1 VGVVSLDLD
10 AIKARTEAA
19 TPGPWFSERCGDF
32 DDPSFVIAAVVRDR
46 YGDNAL
52 NCGSDEP
59 LAVFLAAART
69 DVLELVAEI
78 ERLRQQVAVL
88 TAKLESAERM
98 RETSRLRS
106 ERLVAE
112 VERLRADLRIAD
124 EATLALLPLAAD
136 ESRRRRVDL

>member
-1 VGVVSLDLD
+1 MSITGEELPVVAERVRAEIWNIGSEFDCTEAEAALDL
-10 AIKARTEAA
+10 
-19 TPGPWFSERCGDF
+19 
-32 DDPSFVIAAVVRDR
+32 
-46 YGDNAL
+46 
-52 NCGSDEP
+52 
-59 LAVFLAAART
+59 
-69 DVLELVAEI
+69 LVAEVA
-78 ERLRQQVAVL
+78 EVEQLRQQVAVL

-106 ERLVAE
+106 ERLEAE